1 MEAPQKLHHLN
12 LEPDSLGIGMI
23 GDLNVSLLT
32 NGGASA
38 LPFFLSLYA
47 LSVHF
52 FEQ

>member
-12 LEPDSLGIGMI
+12 LAPLSLGIFTI
-23 GDLNVSLLT
+23 GNLTVSLLT

-47 LSVHF
+47 LSAHF